1 MRANSVRASG
11 RLTGTKKSGATVPA
25 IRPGLKIRTKLLLL
39 VSFLLVIPWMGYESV
54 REMEKFLLEGQEQ
67 ALELTTQGISSI
79 LGNRSELFDS
89 EFGVSELAG
98 ATLPNLIK
106 EIDEPLAIDAP
117 SEIWAQAVGEMV
129 NFTGFGL
136 YECGPDYRPD
146 SLAVR
151 QAMTIDSTMIFAY
164 FQIDD
169 DILVFRNPDLLSLD
183 TNDQFRLSIQ

>member
-1 MRANSVRASG
+1 MSADSARASG
-11 RLTGTKKSGATVPA
+11 RPAGAKKSGPTVPA

-89 EFGVSELAG
+89 EIGVPELAG

-117 SEIWAQAVGEMV
+117 AESWAEAVGDMV
-129 NFTGFGL
+129 GVAQDLRLGGVAL
-136 YECGPDYRPD
+136 GPLPFLLQLGRE
-146 SLAVR
+146 
-151 QAMTIDSTMIFAY
+151 
-164 FQIDD
+164 
-169 DILVFRNPDLLSLD
+169 LV
-183 TNDQFRLSIQ
+183 